1 MCLLVSGGNSDDDGN
16 LLRGGRMKF
25 NCTPNK
31 AGQLVIDEFVSYK
44 AYVHKNI
51 GKRMT
56 LDLKPYKRAKT
67 PEQNGYFHGVVV
79 PFIAIQMGHDPHLR
93 PEYNMVREALK
104 AECGM
109 RSKIAY
115 GGQERLIIKSI
126 ADYTIEDYT
135 RLIEACGVL
144 CENLYNCRPPA
155 PETDKAKDMI
165 DEYGTMR

>member
-1 MCLLVSGGNSDDDGN
+1 MEPRAAAKFIRFIIAECKK
-16 LLRGGRMKF
+16 LLRIYDPKLRNK
-25 NCTPNK
+25 TPN
-31 AGQLVIDEFVSYK
+31 
-44 AYVHKNI
+44 
-51 GKRMT
+51 
-56 LDLKPYKRAKT
+56 
-67 PEQNGYFHGVVV
+67 QNRYWHGCVV
-79 PFIAIQMGHDPHLR
+79 PFMADQMGHDPHLK

-115 GGQERLIIKSI
+115 GGQERLIVKSI
-126 ADYTIEDYT
+126 ADYTVEDYT

-165 DEYGTMR
+165 DEYGSMR

>member
-1 MCLLVSGGNSDDDGN
+1 
-16 LLRGGRMKF
+16 MKF
-25 NCTPNK
+25 NCRIN
-31 AGQLVIDEFVSYK
+31 EEEHFVMDDRDAFV
-44 AYVHKNI
+44 AYTRQNI

-79 PFIAIQMGHDPHLR
+79 PFIAIQMGHDPHLK